1 MYFCV
6 FIKASLCRV
15 SYFVFNPE
23 KPALP
28 TVTKSHKAEIPGW
41 RSFVYSRKDE
51 ISAWKLKKTVKNN
64 VVSGSSGS
72 GDPMLWELRG
82 ERVNVFP
89 LCYCLVV
96 STSAINWLERLVSE
110 MTYYVSSGML
120 KPTHSLTH
128 CFYSLWLVF
137 IKGKR

>member
-41 RSFVYSRKDE
+41 RYFVYSRKDE
-51 ISAWKLKKTVKNN
+51 ISAWKFKKLLKIMLCLGAMGLGTPC
-64 VVSGSSGS
+64 SGSSGV
-72 GDPMLWELRG
+72 RG
-82 ERVNVFP
+82 LMYFLFVIV
-89 LCYCLVV
+89 CLSVTV
-96 STSAINWLERLVSE
+96 QSIAWKD
-110 MTYYVSSGML
+110 SSL
-120 KPTHSLTH
+120 K
-128 CFYSLWLVF
+128 
-137 IKGKR
+137 